1 MEIRRAEHL
10 YNPHQFIIF
19 CRGDIGRKHRFTS
32 NEIGFILED
41 QLSKDATQC
50 PNVYIVGENLFAKQE
65 FRGKEE
71 PWILTTA
78 IIITWV
84 VKIS

>member
-19 CRGDIGRKHRFTS
+19 CSGEFGRTS
-32 NEIGFILED
+32 NEICFILED

-50 PNVYIVGENLFAKQE
+50 PNVYIVGENLFAKID
-65 FRGKEE
+65 FRGKEGL
-71 PWILTTA
+71 WLLTMA